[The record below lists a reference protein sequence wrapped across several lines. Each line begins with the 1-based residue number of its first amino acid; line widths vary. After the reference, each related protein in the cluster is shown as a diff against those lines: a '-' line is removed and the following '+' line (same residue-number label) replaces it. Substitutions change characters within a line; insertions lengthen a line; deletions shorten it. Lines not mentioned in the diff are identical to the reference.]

1 MKAEVDK
8 VDINEIVNVPTS
20 LNNLKTE
27 VDDLNIGKLK
37 TVPVDLKKLSYVVDN
52 KVVKNT
58 KFNTT
63 KTKVSNLEKKILDAT
78 TLIHINQYNTDKQNS
93 EKTIRDVDK
102 KSPDPN
108 GLVTTTVLNKKKSEV
123 ENKTTD
129 RDKYITT
136 PEFNKL
142 TAESFAA
149 RLKHFNLVNKTDFDN
164 NLISFNR
171 KISSNKIKYLKVKQ
185 KLNSLTTKDYIFLWE
200 NLFCK

>member
-20 LNNLKTE
+20 LNNLKTK

-37 TVPVDLKKLSYVVDN
+37 TVPADLKKLSYVVDN
-52 KVVKNT
+52 KVVENT

-102 KSPDPN
+102 KSSDPSA
-108 GLVTTTVLNKKKSEV
+108 LVTTTVLNKK
-123 ENKTTD
+123 N
-129 RDKYITT
+129 
-136 PEFNKL
+136 
-142 TAESFAA
+142 
-149 RLKHFNLVNKTDFDN
+149 
-164 NLISFNR
+164 
-171 KISSNKIKYLKVKQ
+171 
-185 KLNSLTTKDYIFLWE
+185 
-200 NLFCK
+200 

>member
-20 LNNLKTE
+20 LNNLKTK

-37 TVPVDLKKLSYVVDN
+37 SVPVDLKKLSYVVDN

-108 GLVTTTVLNKKKSEV
+108 GLVTTTVLNKKKKV
-123 ENKTTD
+123 
-129 RDKYITT
+129 
-136 PEFNKL
+136 KL
-142 TAESFAA
+142 RTK
-149 RLKHFNLVNKTDFDN
+149 LLIMINILLLL
-164 NLISFNR
+164 NLIS
-171 KISSNKIKYLKVKQ
+171 
-185 KLNSLTTKDYIFLWE
+185 
-200 NLFCK
+200 

>member
-20 LNNLKTE
+20 LNNLKTK

-37 TVPVDLKKLSYVVDN
+37 SVPVDLKKLSYVVDN

-93 EKTIRDVDK
+93 EKTITDVDK

-108 GLVTTTVLNKKKSEV
+108 GLVTTTVLNKKKKV
-123 ENKTTD
+123 
-129 RDKYITT
+129 
-136 PEFNKL
+136 KL
-142 TAESFAA
+142 RTK
-149 RLKHFNLVNKTDFDN
+149 LLIMINILLLL
-164 NLISFNR
+164 NLIS
-171 KISSNKIKYLKVKQ
+171 
-185 KLNSLTTKDYIFLWE
+185 
-200 NLFCK
+200 